1 MTKYDK
7 QNKRKN
13 GGKMRMKIRRD
24 DGKKREGRRSS
35 RLALRFLLAK
45 PYTFPFLYNV
55 QLAEYPNLLRLYCL
69 VLRIAILKNAKGGET
84 EDV

>member
-45 PYTFPFLYNV
+45 PYTFPFLCNV
-55 QLAEYPNLLRLYCL
+55 
-69 VLRIAILKNAKGGET
+69 
-84 EDV
+84 